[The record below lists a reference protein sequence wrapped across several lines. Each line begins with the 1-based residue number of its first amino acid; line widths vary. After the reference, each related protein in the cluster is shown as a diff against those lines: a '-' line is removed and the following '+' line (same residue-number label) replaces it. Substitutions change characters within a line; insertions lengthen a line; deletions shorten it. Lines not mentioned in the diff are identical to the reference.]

1 MLKINFLGDSITE
14 GYAASKRENTYVYL
28 VGQMT
33 NSITRNYGIGG
44 TRFARQKIPSSEPI
58 YDRYFA
64 SRIEEMDKDA
74 DYVFVFGGTNDY
86 GHGDAPIGKL
96 GDKTLDT
103 FAGAVDFT
111 INELLK
117 HFRKEQLVFI
127 PPLYRLNE
135 DSIWGSHD
143 SKTVPCPSLKEYRKL
158 LIQIVESYGIKLLD
172 LTEVFGKAEN
182 NPLLEDGL
190 HPNDKGHYRLAEL
203 ISVYIKSIR

>member
-14 GYAASKRENTYVYL
+14 GCLASKRENTFVYL
-28 VGQMT
+28 VGKMT
-33 NSITRNYGIGG
+33 NSISRNYGIGG
-44 TRFARQKIPSSEPI
+44 TRFARQKEPSSDPK

-64 SRIEEMDKDA
+64 SRILEMDKDA

-86 GHGDAPIGKL
+86 GHGDAPIGQF

-117 HFRKEQLVFI
+117 YFKKEQVVFI
-127 PPLYRLNE
+127 PPLYRVNE

-158 LIQIVESYGIKLLD
+158 LIQIVNSYNITLLD
-172 LTEVFGKAEN
+172 ISEQFGKAEN

-190 HPNDKGHYRLAEL
+190 HPNDLGHRKLAEL
-203 ISVYIKSIR
+203 ISDFLISRR